1 MLRRTFLTGSLTTV
15 ALGALH
21 PGAAR
26 AEVAAVDEDFLTLL
40 TEANRKQIPIVLGN
54 FQNVSDSVR
63 TVARKARRLVS
74 GYAWGRSP
82 YHHDATLLEPLA
94 WLVDQLAARQ
104 HEDGLYD
111 VGNLH
116 SPPDSAFA
124 IQDACMLYA
133 LLDADGRPET
143 ASMRATLASVIK

>member
-21 PGAAR
+21 PSPAR
-26 AEVAAVDEDFLTLL
+26 AEVAAVDEDFLSVL
-40 TEANRKQIPIVLGN
+40 TEANRKQVPLVLGN
-54 FQNVSDSVR
+54 YQNVSDSVR

-74 GYAWGRSP
+74 GYVWGRSS
-82 YHHDATLLEPLA
+82 YHHDASLLEPLGR
-94 WLVDQLAARQ
+94 LVEQLAARQ

-124 IQDACMLYA
+124 IQDVCMLYA
-133 LLDADGRPET
+133 LLYADASAE
-143 ASMRATLASVIK
+143 